1 MSDKTKNTKG
11 SLHNKF
17 WTLRYTLI
25 NVMYFAAFCTVHGFA
40 TVFLLSKG
48 FTNTQVGIAIAIANI
63 LSVVGQPFVA
73 SLVDKY
79 DSLTNRRVL
88 IAVALTILTGSLLLI
103 NIKESFILIFIIYV
117 LIYTVQF
124 IGMSILI
131 ALSFEYQNAGCKH
144 KFGLSRGLG
153 SASFAVT
160 SMFIGGVVSTSG
172 TTILLYLNI
181 GFMVCMAT
189 VTFFF
194 RKDENGSGVSSVVT
208 KANDD
213 SEPTNNIFE
222 FIKTY
227 PMFML
232 FLLGAALCFF
242 SHNMLN
248 DYLIQII
255 RNLGGNETELGYAS
269 FLQAILELP
278 VMAVMALILKKI
290 SVKAVLTFSSIAF
303 LIKVIIMYLA
313 TGIGGMYISQSFQLL
328 AYAVFIPA
336 AAYYSDSIMKA
347 RDKVKGQ
354 AYINCA
360 ITLGGVFSGL
370 LCGPVLDRS
379 GVGAMLL
386 MGIIVCAA
394 GTLICIYALCR
405 RKKI

>member
-1 MSDKTKNTKG
+1 MKNEKEI

-48 FTNTQVGIAIAIANI
+48 FSNTQVGLAIAVANI

-73 SLVDKY
+73 ALVDKY

-88 IAVALTILTGSLLLI
+88 ISTALIILTGSAL
-103 NIKESFILIFIIYV
+103 LIFINDNIPIIFAVYV

-131 ALSFEYQNAGCKH
+131 ALSFEYQKAGCEH

-160 SMFIGGVVSTSG
+160 SIFIGEIVAKRGPTVN
-172 TTILLYLNI
+172 LYLNI
-181 GFMVCMAT
+181 VFMAMLALI
-189 VTFFF
+189 TFFF
-194 RKDENGSGVSSVVT
+194 KKDDKALLSVQETEASDEDMV
-208 KANDD
+208 
-213 SEPTNNIFE
+213 PTNNFFE
-222 FIKTY
+222 FVKKY
-227 PMFML
+227 PLFML
-232 FLLGAALCFF
+232 FLLGAALCFL

-255 RNLGGNETELGYAS
+255 RNLGGNEKELGYAS

-278 VMAVMALILKKI
+278 VMALMAMILKKI
-290 SVKAVLTFSSIAF
+290 SVKKVLSFSAIAF
-303 LIKVIIMYLA
+303 LIKVIIMYFA
-313 TGIGGMYISQSFQLL
+313 TGIGAMYVSQSFQLF

-336 AAYYSDSIMKA
+336 SAYYSDSIMKA
-347 RDKVKGQ
+347 KDKVKGQ

-370 LCGPVLDRS
+370 ICGPVLDS
-379 GVGAMLL
+379 LGVGPMLL
-386 MGIIVCAA
+386 LGIAA
-394 GTLICIYALCR
+394 CGIGAAICIFAMTYHKADSLD
-405 RKKI
+405 